1 MRKHGPSTGIRL
13 ALAILVVCGGRAGEA
28 WADVT
33 PPASGCPVSLPELYD
48 RIVPAVVSIGAASVN
63 PYDAGE
69 QISRVMGSGLI
80 IDSSGLVLTNSHL
93 VFGRQA
99 ITVTLADGTVL
110 PAKLVGADPV
120 LDIAVIRIPPPENG
134 TLSVTEFGDSD
145 RVRVGEEVL
154 AIGNPLGLTNTLTR
168 GIVSAV
174 NRTLPAA
181 AFSLTEPLIQT
192 DAPIN
197 PGNSGGPL
205 INRCGQVL
213 GITTAILPSAQNI
226 GFAIPINLAK
236 DILQQLVTD
245 GRVIRPW
252 LGVQGQFV
260 SKPLKEL
267 LRIPLVDGFLVEV
280 VEPGSPAER
289 MGLRG
294 GGLDLTISG
303 QPLLVGG
310 DIITGISGT
319 GIGSPAEI
327 VRALR
332 NLAVGATLQLTIA
345 RGSETLIVEC
355 VLSERPP
362 GPGDSAAHE
371 DGTSVGSS
379 SHAGTLVDTARRP
392 RVVF

>member
-1 MRKHGPSTGIRL
+1 MSKHRQSTGVRL
-13 ALAILVVCGGRAGEA
+13 ALAILVVCGGGLRTAR
-28 WADVT
+28 ADVT
-33 PPASGCPVSLPELYD
+33 PPASSCPASLPDLYD

-63 PYDAGE
+63 PYDVSE
-69 QISRVMGSGLI
+69 QISRVLGSGLI

-99 ITVTLADGTVL
+99 ITVTLTDGTVL

-120 LDIAVIRIPPPENG
+120 LDIAVVRIPPPANG
-134 TLSVTEFGDSD
+134 APSIPIFGDSD

-205 INRCGQVL
+205 IDRCGQVL
-213 GITTAILPSAQNI
+213 GITTALLPGAQNI

-236 DILQQLVTD
+236 GILQQLVTD

-260 SKPLKEL
+260 SQPLKEL

-289 MGLRG
+289 TGLRG
-294 GGLDLTISG
+294 GELDLTIGG

-310 DIITGISGT
+310 DIITGISGSR
-319 GIGSPAEI
+319 IGSPAEI
-327 VRALR
+327 VQALR

-355 VLSERPP
+355 VLSERPVVP
-362 GPGDSAAHE
+362 SDSAARPA
-371 DGTSVGSS
+371 GTSVGSN
-379 SHAGTLVDTARRP
+379 SHVGTIVDKIRRP
-392 RVVF
+392 RAAF

>member
-1 MRKHGPSTGIRL
+1 
-13 ALAILVVCGGRAGEA
+13 
-28 WADVT
+28 
-33 PPASGCPVSLPELYD
+33 
-48 RIVPAVVSIGAASVN
+48 
-63 PYDAGE
+63 
-69 QISRVMGSGLI
+69 LI

-120 LDIAVIRIPPPENG
+120 LDIAVIRIPQPANG
-134 TLSVTEFGDSD
+134 MLSITAFGDSD

-181 AFSLTEPLIQT
+181 AFSLTEPMIQT

-205 INRCGQVL
+205 INRCGEVL

-236 DILQQLVTD
+236 GILQQLVTD

-294 GGLDLTISG
+294 GELDLTISG

-327 VRALR
+327 VQALR

-362 GPGDSAAHE
+362 GPGDSAARPA
-371 DGTSVGSS
+371 GTWVGSS
-379 SHAGTLVDTARRP
+379 SHPGTMVDSARRP
-392 RVVF
+392 RVTF

>member
-1 MRKHGPSTGIRL
+1 MSKHRQSTGVRL
-13 ALAILVVCGGRAGEA
+13 ALAILVVCGGGVRTARADA
-28 WADVT
+28 T
-33 PPASGCPVSLPELYD
+33 PPASGCHASLPDLYD

-63 PYDAGE
+63 PYDVSE

-99 ITVTLADGTVL
+99 ITVTLTDGTVL

-120 LDIAVIRIPPPENG
+120 LDIAVVRIPPPANG
-134 TLSVTEFGDSD
+134 TPSIPIFGDSD

-205 INRCGQVL
+205 IDRCGQVL
-213 GITTAILPSAQNI
+213 GITTALLPGAQNI

-236 DILQQLVTD
+236 VILQQLVTD

-260 SKPLKEL
+260 SQPLKEL

-289 MGLRG
+289 TGLRG
-294 GGLDLTISG
+294 GELDLTIGG

-319 GIGSPAEI
+319 RIGRPAEI
-327 VRALR
+327 VQALR

-355 VLSERPP
+355 VLSERPVVP
-362 GPGDSAAHE
+362 SDSAARPA
-371 DGTSVGSS
+371 GTSVGSS
-379 SHAGTLVDTARRP
+379 RHVGTIVDSDRRP

>member
-1 MRKHGPSTGIRL
+1 MSKHRQSTGVRL
-13 ALAILVVCGGRAGEA
+13 ALAILVVCGGGVRTARADA
-28 WADVT
+28 TA
-33 PPASGCPVSLPELYD
+33 PASSCPASLPDLYD

-63 PYDAGE
+63 PYDVSE

-99 ITVTLADGTVL
+99 ITVTLTDGTVL

-120 LDIAVIRIPPPENG
+120 LDIAVVRIPPPANG
-134 TLSVTEFGDSD
+134 TPSIPIFGDSD

-205 INRCGQVL
+205 IDRCGQVL
-213 GITTAILPSAQNI
+213 GITTALLPGAQNI

-236 DILQQLVTD
+236 VILQQLVTD

-260 SKPLKEL
+260 SQPLKEL

-289 MGLRG
+289 TGLRG
-294 GGLDLTISG
+294 GELDLTIGG

-319 GIGSPAEI
+319 RIGSPAEI
-327 VRALR
+327 VQALR

-355 VLSERPP
+355 VLSERPVV
-362 GPGDSAAHE
+362 PGDSAASPA
-371 DGTSVGSS
+371 GTSVGSS
-379 SHAGTLVDTARRP
+379 RHLGTIVDSDRRP
-392 RVVF
+392 RAAF